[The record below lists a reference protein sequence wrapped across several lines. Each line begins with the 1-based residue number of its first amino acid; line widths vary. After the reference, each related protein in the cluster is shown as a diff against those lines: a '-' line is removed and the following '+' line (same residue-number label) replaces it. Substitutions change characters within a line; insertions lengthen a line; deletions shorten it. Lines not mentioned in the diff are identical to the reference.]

1 MFVTF
6 IIILSHFLK
15 FDHYR
20 DTRAYILDP
29 CIRELSL
36 QRINFRSQDI
46 YTECQIID
54 LQEKSLFRTY
64 AFALPKDSPFT
75 EIFNHYISKMHA
87 KGFLSKIKTKYE
99 IKPQRCPDFNG
110 LPLTYANCGT
120 AFIFLAFGFIFGFIL
135 LGIEIVLKKYG
146 YQLNFNQPHSD
157 DCEECNFKNQLLLKS
172 YVSIDQRD
180 SIIQKMALQLQ
191 RISQELDEIKKGMK
205 L

>member
-1 MFVTF
+1 M
-6 IIILSHFLK
+6 
-15 FDHYR
+15 
-20 DTRAYILDP
+20 
-29 CIRELSL
+29 
-36 QRINFRSQDI
+36 
-46 YTECQIID
+46 
-54 LQEKSLFRTY
+54 FRTY
-64 AFALPKDSPFT
+64 GFTFPKDSPFAK
-75 EIFNHYISKMHA
+75 IINHYISKMHA

-110 LPLTYANCGT
+110 LPLTYANCGM
-120 AFIFLAFGFIFGFIL
+120 AFIFLASGFIFGFMS
-135 LGIEIVLKKYG
+135 LGIETILKKYG
-146 YQLNFNQPHSD
+146 YQPTFNEPHSD